1 MTHTITRLGPTAAA
15 EMAEIMRRAYL
26 ATPHTGG
33 RPWEHKQL
41 TDQLTQATASALGIT
56 NTDTGALT
64 AFVLYQQIID
74 EAEILILA
82 VDPAAQRQG
91 NGQRLMDAVLEQL
104 AQQRC
109 RNLFLEVAC
118 NNKPAIN
125 LYVKFG
131 LRVTG
136 ERRGYYQGLD
146 ALIMGRSLE
155 ST

>member
-1 MTHTITRLGPTAAA
+1 MTHTITRLGPSAAA
-15 EMAEIMRRAYL
+15 EMVEIMRRAYL

-41 TDQLTQATASALGIT
+41 SDQLAQEMSYALGIT

-82 VDPAAQRQG
+82 VDPTVQRQG
-91 NGQRLMDAVLEQL
+91 NGQRLMDAVLAQLEEQG
-104 AQQRC
+104 C

-118 NNKPAIN
+118 NNEPAIN

-146 ALIMGRSLE
+146 ALVMGKSLN

>member
-1 MTHTITRLGPTAAA
+1 MTHTITRLGPSAAA

-41 TDQLTQATASALGIT
+41 SDQLAQEMSYALGIT

-82 VDPAAQRQG
+82 VDPTVQRQG
-91 NGQRLMDAVLEQL
+91 NGQRLMDAVLAQLEEQG
-104 AQQRC
+104 C

-118 NNKPAIN
+118 NNEPAIN

-146 ALIMGRSLE
+146 ALVMGKSLN